1 MTRPAFD
8 ATIHPP
14 TRLQICAVLAP
25 LDEVEFAIVRDEVG
39 VSDSVLSKQV
49 AHLEGAGYVRVI
61 KRTVETRQRTWLAL
75 THRGRKAFA
84 GHMAELQRLAEA
96 AGV

>member
-1 MTRPAFD
+1 MTTPVFD
-8 ATIHPP
+8 ATIHSP

-49 AHLEGAGYVRVI
+49 GHLEAAGYVHVT
-61 KRTVETRQRTWLAL
+61 KRTVATRQRTWLSL
-75 THRGRKAFA
+75 TKLGRQAFA
-84 GHMAELQRLAEA
+84 RHIAELQRLAGV
-96 AGV
+96 AGE